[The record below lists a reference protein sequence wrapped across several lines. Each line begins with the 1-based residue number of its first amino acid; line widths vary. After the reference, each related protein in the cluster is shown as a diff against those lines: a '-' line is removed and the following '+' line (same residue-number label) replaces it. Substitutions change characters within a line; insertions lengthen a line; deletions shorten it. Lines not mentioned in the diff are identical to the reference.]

1 MGFRKNWDMNA
12 IQHQIW
18 IMRSEA
24 SSSYTDGFTAFE
36 IKKDLYQLKWQIDQ
50 ALEDCSEFSGET
62 KWLQEQEQDRIIKI
76 LKK

>member
-1 MGFRKNWDMNA
+1 MGFRKDWDMNA

-24 SSSYTDGFTAFE
+24 SSSYNDGFTAFE
-36 IKKDLYQLKWQIDQ
+36 IKKDLYKLKWQIDQ
-50 ALEDCSEFSGET
+50 ALKNCREFSGET
-62 KWLQEQEQDRIIKI
+62 EWLQEQEKQRIINI